1 MHRSHVVVAVVAAM
15 LLVPTAAMA
24 GNYPPPKDPGN
35 SPGKKVRGKARTL
48 TVCKKG
54 CDYKSIQKAIN
65 AARGKDTIRVK
76 KGQYREGVQIVG
88 RRYNGLKLIGD
99 PKHPGRVVLNGKR
112 VKGGDAQN
120 AVLIN
125 NSDDV
130 TVDGFHARNYKANCF
145 FATNL
150 QDYVLNHLVAER
162 CGVYGVYAFNSKGGK
177 MLNSEAFYNPD
188 SGFYVGQ
195 TPPQSGRKKRTLVKN
210 VTAWGNVLG
219 FSGTNMRYT
228 TITKSRWY
236 NNGAGIVP
244 NTLDSE
250 KYYPPTGNVLS
261 HNDVFWNN
269 WNFYWGAPFP
279 IPKLSAADIPYPI
292 GVGIL
297 LFGSQ
302 DTVVEKNKIS
312 GNYLTGFVEVPAV
325 QLTGNSD
332 PKKDAASVLRDNT
345 VRAND
350 FGAGNDLN
358 GRDMVYD
365 GSGSGNCFEG
375 NTLRSPNLPAN
386 NSTFSACPGPNPN
399 VLDPNV
405 LGQALSLGLGQ
416 AGDPASFE
424 KSWIKHPH
432 PPRKGIKPLERYTK

>member
-1 MHRSHVVVAVVAAM
+1 MHRSHVLVAVLAAM
-15 LLVPTAAMA
+15 LLVPAGAMA
-24 GNYPPPKDPGN
+24 GNYPPPSDPG
-35 SPGKKVRGKARTL
+35 SGTGKSHGKGHTL

-54 CDYKSIQKAIN
+54 CSYRSIQKAIN
-65 AARGKDTIRVK
+65 AASGKDTIRVK
-76 KGQYREGVQIVG
+76 KGTYREGVQIVG
-88 RRYNGLKLIGD
+88 KRYDGLKLIGD
-99 PKHPGRVVLNGKR
+99 PKHRDRVVLQGKR
-112 VKGGDAQN
+112 LKGGDAQN

-125 NSDDV
+125 NADDV
-130 TVDGFHARNYKANCF
+130 TVKGFHAVNYKANCF

-150 QDYVLNHLVAER
+150 QDYVLDQLEAER

-177 MLNSEAFYNPD
+177 MTNSEAYYNPD

-195 TPPQSGRKKRTLVKN
+195 TPPQKGRKKRTLVKN
-210 VTAWGNVLG
+210 VSSWGNVLG

-261 HNDVFWNN
+261 DNDVFWNN
-269 WNFYWGAPFP
+269 WNFYYGAPFP
-279 IPKLSAADIPYPI
+279 IPELSAADIPYPI

-302 DTVVEKNKIS
+302 DTVVERNRIS

-325 QLTGNSD
+325 QLAGNSD
-332 PKKDAASVLRDNT
+332 PKKNEASILRDNT
-345 VRAND
+345 VRGND
-350 FGAGNDLN
+350 FGAAGDLN

-375 NTLRSPNLPAN
+375 NTLRSPNVPADNGTFLP
-386 NSTFSACPGPNPN
+386 CPGPNPN
-399 VLDPNV
+399 VLDPSV
-405 LGQALSLGLGQ
+405 LGQALTLGLGDSK
-416 AGDPASFE
+416 DPASFE
-424 KSWIKHPH
+424 KGWIKHPH
-432 PPRKGIKPLERYTK
+432 PPRKGLKPLERFGG

>member
-1 MHRSHVVVAVVAAM
+1 MHRSHLLVAFVVAMLVV
-15 LLVPTAAMA
+15 PA
-24 GNYPPPKDPGN
+24 GALAQNYPPPGNPG
-35 SPGKKVRGKARTL
+35 SGGKARGKGKTL

-54 CDYKSIQKAIN
+54 CRYKTIQKAID
-65 AARGKDTIRVK
+65 AASGKDKIRVK
-76 KGQYREGVQIVG
+76 KGKYKEGVQIVG
-88 RRYNGLKLIGD
+88 KRYDGLKLIGD
-99 PKHPGRVVLNGKR
+99 PKHPGRVVLDGKGLR
-112 VKGGDAQN
+112 GGDAQN

-125 NSDDV
+125 NADDV
-130 TVDGFHARNYKANCF
+130 TVDGFHGRHYKANCF

-150 QDYVLNHLVAER
+150 QDYVLNHLVAEL
-162 CGVYGVYAFNSKGGK
+162 CGDYGVYAFNSKGGK

-195 TPPQSGRKKRTLVKN
+195 TPPQKGRKKRTLVKN

-244 NTLDSE
+244 NTLTSE

-269 WNFYWGAPFP
+269 FNFYYGAPFK

-297 LFGSQ
+297 LYGSQ
-302 DTVVEKNKIS
+302 ETVVEDNKIS
-312 GNYLTGFVEVPAV
+312 GNYLAGFAEVPAV
-325 QLTGNSD
+325 HLSNNSD
-332 PKKDAASVLRDNT
+332 PKVNEASILRNNE
-345 VRAND
+345 VRGND

-358 GRDMVYD
+358 GYDMAYP

-375 NTLRSPNLPAN
+375 NTNRSPNMPGD
-386 NSTFSACPGPNPN
+386 NSPFVACPGPNPN
-399 VLDPNV
+399 VESPGA
-405 LGQALSLGLGQ
+405 LGQILAMSLG
-416 AGDPASFE
+416 DPKKPESFE
-424 KSWIKHPH
+424 AHWIKHPH
-432 PPRKGIKPLERYTK
+432 PPRKGIKPLERYSK

>member
-1 MHRSHVVVAVVAAM
+1 MHRSHLLVAFVVAMLVVPASA
-15 LLVPTAAMA
+15 LAQ
-24 GNYPPPKDPGN
+24 NYPPPGNPGGGG
-35 SPGKKVRGKARTL
+35 GKSHGKAKTL
-48 TVCKKG
+48 RVCKKG
-54 CDYKSIQKAIN
+54 CRYKSIQKAID

-76 KGQYREGVQIVG
+76 KGTYSEGVQIVG
-88 RRYNGLKLIGD
+88 RRYDGLKLIGD

-125 NSDDV
+125 NSDRV
-130 TVDGFHARNYKANCF
+130 TVDGFHAKNYKANCF
-145 FATNL
+145 FSTNN

-195 TPPQSGRKKRTLVKN
+195 TPPQNGRKKRTLVKN
-210 VTAWGNVLG
+210 VSAWGNVLG

-244 NTLDSE
+244 NTLTSE

-269 WNFYWGAPFP
+269 FNFYFGAPFP

-297 LFGSQ
+297 LYGSQ

-312 GNYLTGFVEVPAV
+312 GNYLAGFAEVPAV
-325 QLTGNSD
+325 HLSGNAD
-332 PKKDAASVLRDNT
+332 PKVNEASILRDNT
-345 VRAND
+345 VRGND
-350 FGAGNDLN
+350 FGAGSDLN
-358 GRDMVYD
+358 GHDMAYD

-375 NTLRSPNLPAN
+375 NTNRSPNMPTDNAP
-386 NSTFSACPGPNPN
+386 FVACPGPNPN
-399 VLDPNV
+399 PLSQGA
-405 LGQALSLGLGQ
+405 LGQILAMSLG
-416 AGDPASFE
+416 DPKKPESFE
-424 KSWIKHPH
+424 AHWIKHPH
-432 PPRKGIKPLERYTK
+432 PPRKGVKPLERFGG

>member
-1 MHRSHVVVAVVAAM
+1 MHRSHLLVAFVVAMLVV
-15 LLVPTAAMA
+15 PA
-24 GNYPPPKDPGN
+24 GALAQNYPPPGNPG
-35 SPGKKVRGKARTL
+35 GGGGKVRGKAKTL

-54 CDYKSIQKAIN
+54 CRYKSIQKAIDV
-65 AARGKDTIRVK
+65 ARGKDTIRVK
-76 KGQYREGVQIVG
+76 KGKYSEGVQIVG

-99 PKHPGRVVLNGKR
+99 PKHPGRVVLNGKK

-130 TVDGFHARNYKANCF
+130 TVDGFYAKNYKANCF

-150 QDYVLNHLVAER
+150 EDYVLNHLVAER

-399 VLDPNV
+399 VLDPSV